1 MLVRLCLFCVL
12 LLLATAPVQAQQT
25 PAVEFAFQV
34 DRQGLDVAPGEALK
48 NALHSNSRIGM
59 HIEPVVQMDLDIL
72 TVFLHEGM
80 ITHVT
85 QGKRDVRIAPGSDIQ
100 LVDGNETRP
109 LRSPWEA
116 IDHPTDFQ
124 GFEEPILGFDNP
136 IISFRQALELDPV
149 EVAAID
155 YGVVAIKTSR
165 HTFPLEAGTSLEG
178 WLGEGEVPAW
188 ALVMLVAPRRDAHG
202 PVNVHPAV
210 IPFEVKEGR

>member
-1 MLVRLCLFCVL
+1 MIARLYLFCL
-12 LLLATAPVQAQQT
+12 LVFLVTVPAQAQQT
-25 PAVEFAFQV
+25 PTVELAFQV

-85 QGKRDVRIAPGSDIQ
+85 QGKREVRIAPGTDIQ
-100 LVDGNETRP
+100 LVDGTATRP

-116 IDHPTDFQ
+116 IDHPTDFK
-124 GFEEPILGFDNP
+124 GFDDPALGFAHP
-136 IISFRQALELDPV
+136 IISFRQALDLDPV

-178 WLGEGEVPAW
+178 WFGEGDVPQH

-202 PVNVHPAV
+202 PVTVHPAV